1 MTWEDDSS
9 VTIPIIYGK
18 DVLDWWTTDDVVDAS
33 KVKVAWKGENEAS
46 KARDRQVRLYLTSW
60 ENAKSN
66 KKVKTIDFST
76 TKETICA
83 PFCVA
88 LSIEEE

>member
-1 MTWEDDSS
+1 
-9 VTIPIIYGK
+9 V
-18 DVLDWWTTDDVVDAS
+18 
-33 KVKVAWKGENEAS
+33 
-46 KARDRQVRLYLTSW
+46 